1 MFAKRL
7 FVCLS
12 LLLAQKFAGL
22 VSSTYTYSTVVY
34 STVVYSTV
42 VLHSGIYITQWYT
55 YYTVVYSTVVVYIL
69 HSDLLYM
76 VD

>member
-22 VSSTYTYSTVVY
+22 VSSTYTY